1 MGPLVWM
8 GGLSVGSWL
17 AVRFA
22 TGGRLDPEV
31 LCGMLGPLVSAAGTW
46 VAIERTQRVAPA
58 RVTSVMI
65 AGFALKMVL
74 FGIYVVAML
83 RPLALR
89 PMPFVVSFASYFI
102 ALHVLETVFLRRVL
116 TSASH

>member
-8 GGLSVGSWL
+8 GGLSLGSWL
-17 AVRFA
+17 VVRLT

-31 LCGMLGPLVSAAGTW
+31 LYGMLGPLVSAAGTW
-46 VAIERTQRVAPA
+46 VAIERTQRAAPT

-65 AGFALKMVL
+65 TGFALKMVL
-74 FGIYVVAML
+74 FGIYVVVML

-102 ALHVLETVFLRRVL
+102 ALHVLETVFLRRLL
-116 TSASH
+116 TGTPH